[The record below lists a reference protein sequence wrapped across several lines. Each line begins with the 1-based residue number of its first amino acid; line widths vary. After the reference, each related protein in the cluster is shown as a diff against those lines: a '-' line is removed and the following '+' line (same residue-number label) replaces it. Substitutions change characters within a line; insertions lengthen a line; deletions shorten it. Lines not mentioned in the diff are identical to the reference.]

1 MVSCF
6 HAEGQK
12 TKEQVENERN
22 SLKEHGAS
30 GG

>member
-1 MVSCF
+1 MLFCF
-6 HAEGQK
+6 CAEGQK
-12 TKEQVENERN
+12 TKEQVENEQN